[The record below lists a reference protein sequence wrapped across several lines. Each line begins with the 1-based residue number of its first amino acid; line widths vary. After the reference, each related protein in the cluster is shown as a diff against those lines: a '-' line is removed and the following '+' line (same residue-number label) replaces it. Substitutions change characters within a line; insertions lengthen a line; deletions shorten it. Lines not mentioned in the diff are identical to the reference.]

1 MNNQTNWIKILS
13 GFASDSKW
21 KIMLSI
27 LLSIISVFS
36 GLVPYWAVFK
46 IILMMI
52 NNAYTINSIMVYIF
66 IALIAYISQVCCF
79 GASTML
85 SHITAYEILSEIRKK
100 LAQKLMR
107 LPLGIVESKK
117 IGELKNIF
125 VDKVETIELPLAHM
139 IPEVIGN
146 LLLSATI
153 FLYIMLIDWRMVP
166 Y

>member
-1 MNNQTNWIKILS
+1 MENYVINFVVYHQCL
-13 GFASDSKW
+13 
-21 KIMLSI
+21 
-27 LLSIISVFS
+27 S

-66 IALIAYISQVCCF
+66 IVLIAYISQVCCF

-107 LPLGIVESKK
+107 LPFRRSGI
-117 IGELKNIF
+117 
-125 VDKVETIELPLAHM
+125 
-139 IPEVIGN
+139 
-146 LLLSATI
+146 
-153 FLYIMLIDWRMVP
+153 
-166 Y
+166 

>member
-52 NNAYTINSIMVYIF
+52 NNAYTINSIMVYTF

-79 GASTML
+79 ERQRCYHILRHMKFYLKFVKISSKINASTF
-85 SHITAYEILSEIRKK
+85 RV
-100 LAQKLMR
+100 
-107 LPLGIVESKK
+107 VESKK
-117 IGELKNIF
+117 IGELKIY
-125 VDKVETIELPLAHM
+125 
-139 IPEVIGN
+139 
-146 LLLSATI
+146 LSI
-153 FLYIMLIDWRMVP
+153 RSKQ
-166 Y
+166 

>member
-66 IALIAYISQVCCF
+66 YCF
-79 GASTML
+79 NRLYFTSVLFWSVNDA
-85 SHITAYEILSEIRKK
+85 ITYY
-100 LAQKLMR
+100 
-107 LPLGIVESKK
+107 GI
-117 IGELKNIF
+117 
-125 VDKVETIELPLAHM
+125 
-139 IPEVIGN
+139 
-146 LLLSATI
+146 
-153 FLYIMLIDWRMVP
+153 
-166 Y
+166 

>member
-52 NNAYTINSIMVYIF
+52 NNAYTINSIMVYTF

-100 LAQKLMR
+100 LARKLMH
-107 LPLGIVESKK
+107 LPLGVVESKKIGDHIFKKYFIEIRKKLKLMHLPLGVVESNK
-117 IGELKNIF
+117 IGELKNI
-125 VDKVETIELPLAHM
+125 
-139 IPEVIGN
+139 
-146 LLLSATI
+146 
-153 FLYIMLIDWRMVP
+153 
-166 Y
+166 